1 LSEAVGNMR
10 VVEPTCTS
18 DELSQFTIHQALY
31 AYVLPIRV
39 QKVAKNSLTCCRAAA
54 SGAEL
59 PPPKM

>member
-1 LSEAVGNMR
+1 MQKRERERL
-10 VVEPTCTS
+10 
-18 DELSQFTIHQALY
+18 TIHQALY